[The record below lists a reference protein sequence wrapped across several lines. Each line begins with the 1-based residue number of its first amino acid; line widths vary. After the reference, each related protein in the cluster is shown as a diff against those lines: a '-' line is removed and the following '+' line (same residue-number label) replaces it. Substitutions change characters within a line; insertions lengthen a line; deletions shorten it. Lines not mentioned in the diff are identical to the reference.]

1 MSESDPG
8 LLGEGGRVTDPA
20 AVKNNINTINN
31 MQTEDIMNLF
41 DDYPINPLDVL
52 DVQVSTKDEEEGSTV
67 NLEEKLS
74 NIKDL
79 CLRSDLSAVVKID
92 KILMIVDP
100 SSHSHSQPVLPPV
113 QNSQTKIAGAG
124 GKRPAD
130 VKEKPSASSP
140 CKVPK
145 LDPEKSKTELS
156 SGLNFNDETCS
167 CVVCGLPLKVFRN
180 DANKEL
186 FHYLR
191 WNISK
196 LK

>member
-8 LLGEGGRVTDPA
+8 LLGEGGRVTGPA
-20 AVKNNINTINN
+20 ADNGYDYNNINTINN

-41 DDYPINPLDVL
+41 DDYQINPLDVL
-52 DVQVSTKDEEEGSTV
+52 DVQVSTKEEEGGGGESSNV

-79 CLRSDLSAVVKID
+79 CLRSDMSAVVKID

-100 SSHSHSQPVLPPV
+100 SIQQVLPAPH
-113 QNSQTKIAGAG
+113 SETKVAG

-130 VKEKPSASSP
+130 LKEKPSSASPS
-140 CKVPK
+140 KVPR
-145 LDPEKSKTELS
+145 LDPEKNKTEVGS
-156 SGLNFNDETCS
+156 QLNYNDETCA
-167 CVVCGLPLKVFRN
+167 CVVCGLSLKVFRN
-180 DANKEL
+180 DANREL

-191 WNISK
+191 
-196 LK
+196 

>member
-1 MSESDPG
+1 
-8 LLGEGGRVTDPA
+8 
-20 AVKNNINTINN
+20 

-41 DDYPINPLDVL
+41 DDYQINPLDVL
-52 DVQVSTKDEEEGSTV
+52 DVQVSTKEEEGGGGGGESSNV

-100 SSHSHSQPVLPPV
+100 SIQQVLPVPH
-113 QNSQTKIAGAG
+113 SETKVAG

-130 VKEKPSASSP
+130 LKEKPSASPS
-140 CKVPK
+140 KVPR
-145 LDPEKSKTELS
+145 LDPEKNKTELS
-156 SGLNFNDETCS
+156 SQLNYNDETS
-167 CVVCGLPLKVFRN
+167 ACVVCGLSLKVFRN

-191 WNISK
+191 
-196 LK
+196 

>member
-20 AVKNNINTINN
+20 ADKNNIKTINN

-52 DVQVSTKDEEEGSTV
+52 DVQVSTKDEEEGGGEGSTV

-100 SSHSHSQPVLPPV
+100 SSHSQPVLPPV

-130 VKEKPSASSP
+130 FKEKPSVSSP

-145 LDPEKSKTELS
+145 LDPELS

-191 WNISK
+191 
-196 LK
+196 